1 MQNET
6 TFQKNLLDMS
16 EAGAQKR
23 FALLIDSH
31 VQLGIRHAAF
41 SVKVIADQ
49 VAPPGSRRLR
59 TWACSADDVGE
70 GCKELSPPGRTD
82 MADSAHSRALPALRK
97 SRVIGTSLII

>member
-1 MQNET
+1 VVQNET
-6 TFQKNLLDMS
+6 TFQENLLDVS

-49 VAPPGSRRLR
+49 VAPARQQTLANLGMQRR
-59 TWACSADDVGE
+59 
-70 GCKELSPPGRTD
+70 
-82 MADSAHSRALPALRK
+82 
-97 SRVIGTSLII
+97 